1 MPYVFNLFINW
12 LQSYELFII
21 FAKNKW
27 VMYVYNLTV
36 VISDEVFPQWQEWLQ
51 NVYLPTI
58 NTNKAIERVRVFKV
72 LNVPEKHYAIHHE
85 TTSPAQLL
93 YFIEH
98 TIPKLLQQSAESF
111 GEKVLFWGTQ
121 LKEVK
126 SEE

>member
-1 MPYVFNLFINW
+1 
-12 LQSYELFII
+12 
-21 FAKNKW
+21 
-27 VMYVYNLTV
+27 MYVYNLTV

-58 NTNKAIERVRVFKV
+58 NTNKTIERVRVFKV

-93 YFIEH
+93 HFIEH
-98 TIPKLLQQSAESF
+98 TIPKLLQQSAETF

>member
-1 MPYVFNLFINW
+1 MQQFLFYFNNKYTLSFTLVNF
-12 LQSYELFII
+12 SYL
-21 FAKNKW
+21 
-27 VMYVYNLTV
+27 
-36 VISDEVFPQWQEWLQ
+36 S
-51 NVYLPTI
+51 TI
-58 NTNKAIERVRVFKV
+58 NTNKTIERVRVFKV
-72 LNVPEKHYAIHHE
+72 LDVPEKHYAIHHE

-93 YFIEH
+93 HFIEH